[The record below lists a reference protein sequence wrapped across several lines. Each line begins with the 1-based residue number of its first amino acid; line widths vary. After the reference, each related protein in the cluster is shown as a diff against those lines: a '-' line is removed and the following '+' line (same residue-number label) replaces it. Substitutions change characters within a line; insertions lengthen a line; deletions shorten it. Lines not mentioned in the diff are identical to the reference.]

1 MAQVASTT
9 VEKTEFDGLPAWRL
23 TSTSGVTAL
32 VAELGA
38 TVISWE
44 PTPGAHVISGYADA
58 KELREGVG
66 GRSAVLAPWMGYME
80 GDSYTANGVEYN
92 VGSVPEGFLGLVK
105 DAPFFMRNAD
115 STLTLSYSFDG
126 SEIYP
131 WPFEISVTFS
141 LDSGADDVEHL
152 SVTLAATNRS
162 EMTAPLALG
171 WSPYLSMPGANS
183 IKNLSVEIPARTKIL
198 TDSHAVP
205 LQGEAAYSG
214 VKAPVVIDYI
224 GTKSFATYYR
234 GLVPNDAGVVRTSIL
249 NPSSAA
255 EITLTQEPAEAP
267 VVYVDSGDRLDRDA
281 RKSLCLAPI
290 SHHADSF
297 NRYDS
302 APSLAVKPGHTRY
315 MTATLTYRAR

>member
-9 VEKTEFDGLPAWRL
+9 VEKAEFDGMPAWRL
-23 TSTSGVTAL
+23 TSTSGATAL
-32 VAELGA
+32 VAEQGA

-44 PTPGAHVISGYADA
+44 PAAGAHVISGYANA
-58 KELREGVG
+58 GELRAGVG
-66 GRSAVLAPWMGYME
+66 GRSAVLAPWMGHME
-80 GDSYTANGVEYN
+80 GDSYSFDGAEYN
-92 VGSVPEGFLGLVK
+92 VGGVPEGFLGLVK
-105 DAPFFMRNAD
+105 DAPFTMRNAD
-115 STLTLSYSFDG
+115 STLTLEYSYSG
-126 SEIYP
+126 SEAYP
-131 WPFEISVTFS
+131 WPFDISVTFS
-141 LDSGADDVEHL
+141 LDSGADAAEHL

-162 EMTAPLALG
+162 DVAVPLALG
-171 WSPYLSMPGANS
+171 WSPYLAMPGVSS

-198 TDSHAVP
+198 TDANSVP
-205 LQGEAAYSG
+205 LRGEAAYSG

-234 GLVPNDAGVVRTSIL
+234 GLVPNDAGVVVTSIL

-255 EITLTQEPAEAP
+255 QITLTQEPAEAP

-302 APSLAVKPGHTRY
+302 APSLRLQPGNTRY
-315 MTATLTYRAR
+315 MTATLTYRAH